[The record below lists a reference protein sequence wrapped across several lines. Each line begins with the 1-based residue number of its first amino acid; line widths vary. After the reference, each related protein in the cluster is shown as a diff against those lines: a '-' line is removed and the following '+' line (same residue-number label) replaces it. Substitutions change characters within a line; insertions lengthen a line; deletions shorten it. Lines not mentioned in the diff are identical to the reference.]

1 MDLNFDRQIGQ
12 NVRRLRKLRGL
23 TQDQLAARMQVQG
36 CDVTR
41 SALAKMEAGQRYF
54 YSDELYCLK
63 ESCNAISTSCSGRS
77 SPEGWRI
84 SVKGRGRRPGSGFLH
99 GKAAAGVRLPPVF
112 FGENH
117 RPPQRAHMALTHTAV
132 SAAQS
137 RPDTAKPSTSAP
149 HR

>member
-54 YSDELYCLK
+54 YSDELCCLK
-63 ESCNAISTSCSGRS
+63 GLLQCDFDELFRQEQ
-77 SPEGWRI
+77 P
-84 SVKGRGRRPGSGFLH
+84 
-99 GKAAAGVRLPPVF
+99 
-112 FGENH
+112 
-117 RPPQRAHMALTHTAV
+117 
-132 SAAQS
+132 
-137 RPDTAKPSTSAP
+137 
-149 HR
+149 

>member
-63 ESCNAISTSCSGRS
+63 GI
-77 SPEGWRI
+77 
-84 SVKGRGRRPGSGFLH
+84 LH
-99 GKAAAGVRLPPVF
+99 CDCDELFRQEQP
-112 FGENH
+112 
-117 RPPQRAHMALTHTAV
+117 
-132 SAAQS
+132 
-137 RPDTAKPSTSAP
+137 
-149 HR
+149 

>member
-1 MDLNFDRQIGQ
+1 MDLNFDRHIGQ

-63 ESCNAISTSCSGRS
+63 EILQCDFDELFRQEQ
-77 SPEGWRI
+77 P
-84 SVKGRGRRPGSGFLH
+84 
-99 GKAAAGVRLPPVF
+99 
-112 FGENH
+112 
-117 RPPQRAHMALTHTAV
+117 
-132 SAAQS
+132 
-137 RPDTAKPSTSAP
+137 
-149 HR
+149 